1 MNNVEK
7 KTELLASCL
16 LIKQSILENV
26 GLFQQPA
33 LDLLE
38 SCYLFGASHYNLLEK
53 CENLSKTINFVS
65 NN

>member
-16 LIKQSILENV
+16 LIKQSILENG
-26 GLFQQPA
+26 GLALQPA

-38 SCYLFGASHYNLLEK
+38 SCYLFGANYL
-53 CENLSKTINFVS
+53 
-65 NN
+65 